1 MYSIALSEGSVF
13 GNVEVIQAPHA
24 QSSPD
29 PEAGRNT
36 GVAAD
41 STFESL
47 FQSSPDPE
55 AGRNGVIVI
64 SFVERVFGMF
74 CANLLFDRLR
84 AVVWRERGDGKWL
97 FCGGFSSAR
106 IYRGFRRCLGFAG
119 HGLRVIAL

>member
-24 QSSPD
+24 QSSPDPEAGRNPSGHVGFVCIHPFQSSPD

-55 AGRNGVIVI
+55 AGRN
-64 SFVERVFGMF
+64 
-74 CANLLFDRLR
+74 
-84 AVVWRERGDGKWL
+84 
-97 FCGGFSSAR
+97 
-106 IYRGFRRCLGFAG
+106 
-119 HGLRVIAL
+119 